1 VDSLLKQRYWH
12 DFLRS
17 EKAMELMESNL
28 TVQNQPQFRHPA
40 ITENSEVPANLNDLE
55 LESVDVASPDS
66 PNTPPKSHY
75 LTIEGP
81 GINQTILLESATY
94 SIGRHVG
101 NAIVISNNTVSGQ
114 HAILLRLNGIS
125 HETHAFRII
134 DGNLQGS
141 RSRNGLWINGN
152 RCHAHDLQDQDV
164 IHIGPEVQAKY
175 HCNSPTPDDS
185 KGDPTDAAF
194 RPSSVQDLAAHR
206 RVRRQEL
213 QVFGDQALVR
223 LSSFIE
229 LIPYPIFEINLSG
242 QITYLNPA
250 AIEQFP
256 DLKNNPQHPLL
267 QQLLSLELPK
277 PQKHLVREVRVGG
290 AIFEQFIHYLIESN
304 LVRSYLVD
312 ITQRIQ
318 AEQRLSESED
328 RYAAAAEGAN
338 DGLWDWNLRA
348 NQIYFSP
355 RWKIML
361 GYSEPEIGD
370 RPEEWFD
377 RLHPEDESAVQAQLA
392 LHLSGAAPQFQ
403 TEFRLLTQSGEYRWF
418 RCRGLAR
425 RNESNQPYRLSGSLM
440 DITDHYSVKQQLL
453 EDSLRDVLTGLP
465 NRHLF
470 MTRLQQAFQRNQGI
484 ETVQYAVLFLDL
496 DRFKV
501 VNDSLGH
508 LLGDELLLQVAARL
522 KTCLRDQDIVA
533 RFGGDEFVILL
544 ENIESVQD
552 TQAIAERIQQQ
563 MSTCFFLDQQEVFT
577 GASIGIAISGSQY
590 QNPEDLLRDADA
602 AMYRAK
608 RSGISRYEMVK
619 GDIHSGSLA
628 LLQMDSDLRRAI
640 ERQEFFLVYQPIMSL
655 STGDIAGFEALL
667 RWQHPERGLVPPSDF
682 IPLAEETG
690 FILPLGDWVLQQAC
704 RQMRLWQLQYPSAIP
719 LTIHVNVSSKQFA
732 QPDFVR
738 KTREVLLDTELA
750 YGSLKLEITEG
761 VIMQH
766 EAFVAQQLN
775 TLKDLGVCLGIDDFG
790 TGYSSLQYLN
800 SFPLDTLKIDRSFV
814 SQMES
819 NDSLEI
825 VRTIIN
831 LAHNL
836 NMAVVAE
843 GVETQSQ
850 AMRLQAMG
858 CEYAQGY
865 FFAKPL
871 DGASASNLL
880 KSGVSTDSG
889 CVTALEDLAIAHPV
903 AHTTSKA

>member
-1 VDSLLKQRYWH
+1 MQN
-12 DFLRS
+12 
-17 EKAMELMESNL
+17 NL
-28 TVQNQPQFRHPA
+28 NGQKQPQLKHHA
-40 ITENSEVPANLNDLE
+40 TTEKSEVPPHLNDPG
-55 LESVDVASPDS
+55 LESLDFSGTLY
-66 PNTPPKSHY
+66 PNTPAENHY

-81 GINQTILLESATY
+81 GINQTIPLEAATY

-101 NAIVISNNTVSGQ
+101 NAIVINNNTVSGQ
-114 HAILLRLNGIS
+114 HAILLRLNGLP
-125 HETHAFRII
+125 HETYAFRII
-134 DGNLQGS
+134 DGNFQGS

-152 RCHAHDLQDQDV
+152 RCHSHDLQDQDV
-164 IHIGPEVQAKY
+164 IHIGPEVQARY
-175 HCNSPTPDDS
+175 HCNLASFSNDI
-185 KGDPTDAAF
+185 DPTSFAL
-194 RPSSVQDLAAHR
+194 RPPEDRDRDAHR
-206 RVRRQEL
+206 QLRRQEL
-213 QVFGDQALVR
+213 QMLGDQALIR

-256 DLKNNPQHPLL
+256 DLKHDRQHPLL
-267 QQLLSLELPK
+267 QNLLSLELQT
-277 PQKHLVREVRVGG
+277 PQKHLAREVRVGES
-290 AIFEQFIHYLIESN
+290 IFEQVIHYLIESN

-338 DGLWDWNLRA
+338 DGLWDWNLSTDR
-348 NQIYFSP
+348 IYFSL
-355 RWKIML
+355 RWKAML
-361 GYSEPEIGD
+361 GYDEADIGD
-370 RPEEWFD
+370 RPEEWFG
-377 RLHPEDESAVQAQLA
+377 RLHPDDEPTVREQLA
-392 LHLSGAAPQFQ
+392 FHLSGAAKQFQ
-403 TEFRLLTQSGEYRWF
+403 TEFRLLTRLGEYRWF

-425 RNESNQPYRLSGSLM
+425 RNESGAPYRLSGSLT
-440 DITDHYSVKQQLL
+440 DITDYYSVKQQLL
-453 EDSLRDVLTGLP
+453 EDSLRDALTGLP

-470 MTRLQQAFQRNQGI
+470 MMRLKQAFARNQMPESARYG
-484 ETVQYAVLFLDL
+484 VLFLDL

-508 LLGDELLLQVAARL
+508 LLGDEMLLQVAARL
-522 KTCLRDQDIVA
+522 TTCLRDRDIVA

-544 ENIESVQD
+544 ESIESVD
-552 TQAIAERIQQQ
+552 DALAIAERIQQQ
-563 MSTCFFLDQQEVFT
+563 MSTCFFLEQQEVFT
-577 GASIGIAISGSQY
+577 GASIGIAISGPHY
-590 QNPEDLLRDADA
+590 QNPEDILRDADA

-608 RSGISRYEMVK
+608 RSGISRYEIVN
-619 GDIHSGSLA
+619 GDIHTGSLA

-640 ERQEFFLVYQPIMSL
+640 ERQEFFLVYQPIVSFA
-655 STGDIAGFEALL
+655 TGNIAGFEALI

-682 IPLAEETG
+682 IPLAEDTG

-704 RQMRLWQLQYPSAIP
+704 RQMRLWQIQYPSAIP

-732 QPDFVR
+732 QPDFVGKIR
-738 KTREVLLDTELA
+738 DVLCATELA

-775 TLKDLGVCLGIDDFG
+775 TLKTLGVCLGIDDFG
-790 TGYSSLQYLN
+790 TGYSSLKYLN

-825 VRTIIN
+825 VRTIVN

-836 NMAVVAE
+836 KMEVVAE
-843 GVETQSQ
+843 GVETLSQ
-850 AMRLQAMG
+850 AALLQKMG

-871 DGASASNLL
+871 DEAAASNLL
-880 KSGVSTDSG
+880 KSGVR
-889 CVTALEDLAIAHPV
+889 AIAPDLLLETPIV
-903 AHTTSKA
+903 SG

>member
-1 VDSLLKQRYWH
+1 
-12 DFLRS
+12 
-17 EKAMELMESNL
+17 MELMQPNIVHPDRSALPHPHRTESAE
-28 TVQNQPQFRHPA
+28 TQA
-40 ITENSEVPANLNDLE
+40 SLNYPE
-55 LESVDVASPDS
+55 LEALEIASACEIYSDAPA
-66 PNTPPKSHY
+66 KSHY
-75 LTIEGP
+75 LTIEGS

-101 NAIVISNNTVSGQ
+101 NSIVINNSTVSGQ
-114 HAILLRLNGIS
+114 HAILLRLNGLPT
-125 HETHAFRII
+125 ETLAFRII
-134 DGNLQGS
+134 DGNLQGN
-141 RSRNGLWINGN
+141 RSRNGLWINGT
-152 RCHAHDLQDQDV
+152 RCHSHDLQDQDV
-164 IHIGPEVQAKY
+164 IHFGPDIQARY
-175 HCNSPTPDDS
+175 YCLDLSTPTDDS
-185 KGDPTDAAF
+185 DPTAIAFCRPFNLSNAAP
-194 RPSSVQDLAAHR
+194 RNLSHQDL
-206 RVRRQEL
+206 QI
-213 QVFGDQALVR
+213 FGDQALVR

-242 QITYLNPA
+242 KITYLNPA

-256 DLKNNPQHPLL
+256 DLKGNIQHPLL
-267 QQLLSLELPK
+267 ENLLFLEP
-277 PQKHLVREVRVGG
+277 PPTQKHLVREVQVGTL
-290 AIFEQFIHYLIESN
+290 IYEQFIHYLIESN

-328 RYAAAAEGAN
+328 RYAATAAGAN
-338 DGLWDWNLRA
+338 DGLWDWNLIT

-355 RWKIML
+355 RWKAML
-361 GYSEPEIGD
+361 GYTEADIGD
-370 RPEEWFD
+370 SPDEWFC
-377 RLHPEDESAVQAQLA
+377 RLYSADESVVQSQLA
-392 LHLSGAAPQFQ
+392 LHLSGAAAQFQ
-403 TEFRLLTQSGEYRWF
+403 TEFRLLTQLGEYRWF

-425 RNESNQPYRLSGSLM
+425 RNEFNEPYRLSGSLM
-440 DITDHYSVKQQLL
+440 DITDHYSIKQQLL

-470 MTRLQQAFQRNQGI
+470 MTRLRQAFQKNQI
-484 ETVQYAVLFLDL
+484 AKNAQYAVLFLDL

-522 KTCLRDQDIVA
+522 KICLRDQDIVA

-544 ENIESVQD
+544 DNVECVNDTRSV
-552 TQAIAERIQQQ
+552 AERIQKQ
-563 MSTCFFLDQQEVFT
+563 MKACFYLDQQEVFM
-577 GASIGIAISGSQY
+577 GASIGIAISGPQY
-590 QNPEDLLRDADA
+590 QNPEDILRDADA

-608 RSGISRYEMVK
+608 RAGLSRYEIVN
-619 GDIHSGSLA
+619 GDIHTGSLD

-640 ERQEFFLVYQPIMSL
+640 ERQEFFLVYQPIVSL
-655 STGDIAGFEALL
+655 STGQIAGFEALI
-667 RWQHPERGLVPPSDF
+667 RWQHPERGLVPPADF
-682 IPLAEETG
+682 ISLAEETG
-690 FILPLGDWVLQQAC
+690 FIIPLGDWVLQKAC
-704 RQMRLWQLQYPSAIP
+704 CQMRLWQIQYPSAVP

-732 QPDFVR
+732 QPDFVH
-738 KTREVLLDTELA
+738 KTRDIVQETELA

-775 TLKDLGVCLGIDDFG
+775 LLRELGICLGIDDFG
-790 TGYSSLQYLN
+790 TGYSSLKYLN

-836 NMAVVAE
+836 KMELVAE
-843 GVETQSQ
+843 GVETQAQ
-850 AMRLQAMG
+850 VTQLQEMG

-865 FFAKPL
+865 FFSKPL
-871 DGASASNLL
+871 DGLSASGLLHNGASALSNGH
-880 KSGVSTDSG
+880 SPAAI
-889 CVTALEDLAIAHPV
+889 TA
-903 AHTTSKA
+903 

>member
-1 VDSLLKQRYWH
+1 
-12 DFLRS
+12 
-17 EKAMELMESNL
+17 MELRQNNL
-28 TVQNQPQFRHPA
+28 TVHNQQQLKHPA
-40 ITENSEVPANLNDLE
+40 TTENSEVPTHLNNLE
-55 LESVDVASPDS
+55 LESLDFSGPVHPHPSAQ
-66 PNTPPKSHY
+66 NHY

-81 GINQTILLESATY
+81 GINQTIHLESATY

-101 NAIVISNNTVSGQ
+101 NAIVVSNNTVSGQ
-114 HAILLRLNGIS
+114 HAILLRLNGIPD
-125 HETHAFRII
+125 ETHAFRII

-141 RSRNGLWINGN
+141 RSRNGLWINGK
-152 RCHAHDLQDQDV
+152 RCHSHDLQDQDI

-175 HCNSPTPDDS
+175 YCHLPAPRNDSSELTDIAAQSPS
-185 KGDPTDAAF
+185 AK
-194 RPSSVQDLAAHR
+194 DLAANR
-206 RVRRQEL
+206 RLRRQEL
-213 QVFGDQALVR
+213 QILGDQALVR

-256 DLKNNPQHPLL
+256 DLKRNPQHPLL
-267 QQLLSLELPK
+267 HNLLSLELPK
-277 PQKHLVREVRVGG
+277 SQKHLVREVQIGNS
-290 AIFEQFIHYLIESN
+290 IFEQFIHYLIESN

-338 DGLWDWNLRA
+338 DGLWDWNLID
-348 NQIYFSP
+348 NQIYYSP
-355 RWKIML
+355 RWKAML
-361 GYSEPEIGD
+361 GCDEAEIGD
-370 RPEEWFD
+370 CPEEWFG
-377 RLHPEDESAVQAQLA
+377 RLHPDDEAAVQIQLK
-392 LHLSGAAPQFQ
+392 LHLNGEATQFQ
-403 TEFRLLTQSGEYRWF
+403 TEFRLLTQAREYRWF

-425 RNESNQPYRLSGSLM
+425 RNESGEPYRLSGSLM

-470 MTRLQQAFQRNQGI
+470 MTRLQQAFQRHR
-484 ETVQYAVLFLDL
+484 TVEDAQYAVLFLDL

-544 ENIESVQD
+544 ENIESIDD

-563 MSTCFFLDQQEVFT
+563 MSNCFFLDQQEVFT
-577 GASIGIAISGSQY
+577 GASIGIAISGPQY

-608 RSGISRYEMVK
+608 RSGISRYEIVN
-619 GDIHSGSLA
+619 GDIHTGSLA

-640 ERQEFFLVYQPIMSL
+640 ERQEFFLVYQPIISL
-655 STGDIAGFEALL
+655 SSGSIAGFEALI
-667 RWQHPERGLVPPSDF
+667 RWQHPERGLVSPSDF
-682 IPLAEETG
+682 IPLAEDTG
-690 FILPLGDWVLQQAC
+690 FIVPLGDWVLQQAC
-704 RQMRLWQLQYPSAIP
+704 SQMRQWQIQYPSAIP

-738 KTREVLLDTELA
+738 KTRDVLLAAELA

-814 SQMES
+814 GQMES
-819 NDSLEI
+819 SDSLEI

-836 NMAVVAE
+836 KMQVVAE

-850 AMRLQAMG
+850 AARLRGMG

-871 DGASASNLL
+871 DGEAASHLLQSGISAISHHFYCNL
-880 KSGVSTDSG
+880 
-889 CVTALEDLAIAHPV
+889 
-903 AHTTSKA
+903 